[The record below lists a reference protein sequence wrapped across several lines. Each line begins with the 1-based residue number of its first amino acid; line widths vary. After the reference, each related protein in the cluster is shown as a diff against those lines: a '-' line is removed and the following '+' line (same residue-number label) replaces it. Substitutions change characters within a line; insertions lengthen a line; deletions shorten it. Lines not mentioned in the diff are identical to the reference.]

1 MPLVLQWTER
11 GVWVEQNKGQKFA
24 HYSIQFA
31 CLQKLKKNGLI
42 TVDEYEAIKKRLMSD
57 FNVVSNLAA

>member
-1 MPLVLQWTER
+1 M
-11 GVWVEQNKGQKFA
+11 EQNREQDFV

-31 CLQKLKKNGLI
+31 CLQKLKKRSLI

-57 FNVVSNLAA
+57 YNVVTNLAA

>member
-1 MPLVLQWTER
+1 MEQKR
-11 GVWVEQNKGQKFA
+11 GKEFA

-57 FNVVSNLAA
+57 YNVVTNLAA

>member
-1 MPLVLQWTER
+1 M
-11 GVWVEQNKGQKFA
+11 EQNKGQKFV

-42 TVDEYEAIKKRLMSD
+42 TADEYEAIKKRLMSD
-57 FNVVSNLAA
+57 FNIVSNIAA